1 MGMLIFRSNW
11 IIKNKL
17 GLLGMSLLILLAFLT
32 PHNKQWNWLVDFLL
46 VVLYFPLI
54 VSLGAGVNLAKIHYK
69 INKLSGDISYPLYM
83 THYPFLW
90 IFGNYVAVE
99 KPSIAL
105 LNWVIPISIILLIG
119 LAYCVTK
126 FLDFPIRRYLTDK
139 LKISGKYSKQS
150 F

>member
-11 IIKNKL
+11 VIKNKL
-17 GLLGMSLLILLAFLT
+17 GLLGMSVLIVLAFLT
-32 PHNKQWNWLVDFLL
+32 PYNKQWNWLADLFI

-54 VSLGAGVNLAKIHYK
+54 VSLCAGANLADRYYK
-69 INKLSGDISYPLYM
+69 ITKFSGDISYPLYM

-90 IFGNYVAVE
+90 VFGSYVAVE
-99 KPSIAL
+99 KPSNAL
-105 LNWVIPISIILLIG
+105 LNWVIPVSIILLVS

-126 FLDFPIRRYLTDK
+126 FLDLPIRRYLTDK
-139 LKISGKYSKQS
+139 LTQLN